1 MPRLVI
7 YVSDDLQNRL
17 RERAEIAGTAVSS
30 LGAILLDQALAGYG
44 NGHVPALVTDAGKL
58 WEPDET
64 IAPSRPERTPPAAP
78 APKPKAPEKMPKS
91 GGLVMPGAPREP
103 HVMKNRFA
111 EKCETLDLVDGV
123 CPTCGYRDA

>member
-1 MPRLVI
+1 VRLQLS
-7 YVSDDLQNRL
+7 VSESLVDRL
-17 RERAEIAGTAVSS
+17 AARAEQSGATVSQTATV
-30 LGAILLDQALAGYG
+30 LLDRALS
-44 NGHVPALVTDAGKL
+44 L